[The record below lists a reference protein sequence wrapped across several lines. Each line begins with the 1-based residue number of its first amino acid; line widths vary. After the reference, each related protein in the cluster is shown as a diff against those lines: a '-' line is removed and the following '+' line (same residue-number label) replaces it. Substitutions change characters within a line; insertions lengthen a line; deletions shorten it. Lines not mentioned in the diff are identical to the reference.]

1 MLFPNKS
8 LCNKKQRKVVSR
20 EEGNQHIIENR
31 SQYCIYH
38 YHIDGGIIPCE
49 YTSGERCDY
58 MVEVTAKPRP
68 IAFIIELKGSNLL
81 KAMQQIDATVKRF
94 GEKLSKYVIFPR
106 LVCHRILSHDVLDA
120 RFMKFIEKYPYTR
133 YGARILSDTI

>member
-8 LCNKKQRKVVSR
+8 SCHKNQKKIISQESGNRHVVD
-20 EEGNQHIIENR
+20 NPHQIDVY
-31 SQYCIYH
+31 QYH
-38 YHIDGGIIPCE
+38 VDGDILPKDD
-49 YTSGERCDY
+49 TSGERCDY
-58 MVEVTAKPRP
+58 IVESSKQSKP